1 MKLASLV
8 FFALLVYVHQV
19 CSPYEALDWPLS
31 AFRDGEC
38 EPLGYAL
45 FAALALVTA
54 VYSVDLKR
62 FRDPIEAIDTIGFGV
77 LLLFVAVSP
86 NRWMFHRVSAFTLL
100 GCAYVFFAIHLRNN
114 RPLMLIHLCAP
125 IVLAVV
131 TGFESYGIWQKALIS
146 YSVVAGTIH
155 HHVVTRDMRRSAAS
169 VVEAAERN
177 KPSPPPEPVA
187 EES

>member
-1 MKLASLV
+1 MKLASLI

-19 CSPYEALDWPLS
+19 CAPFEALDWPLS
-31 AFRDGEC
+31 AFREGEC

-45 FAALALVTA
+45 FGAIALVTA

-62 FRDPIEAIDTIGFGV
+62 FSDPIEAIDTIGFAV

-86 NRWMFHRVSAFTLL
+86 NRWMFHRASAFTLL
-100 GCAYVFFAIHLRNN
+100 MCAYVFFAIQLRNN
-114 RPLMLIHLCAP
+114 KPLMLMHLGAP
-125 IVLAVV
+125 IAIAVV

-146 YSVVAGTIH
+146 YFVVAGTIH
-155 HHVVTRDMRRSAAS
+155 HHVATRDMRRNAAGAEESARAI
-169 VVEAAERN
+169 E

-187 EES
+187 

>member
-1 MKLASLV
+1 MKLSSLV
-8 FFALLVYVHQV
+8 FFALLFHVHQV

-31 AFRDGEC
+31 AFREGEC

-45 FAALALVTA
+45 FGALALVTA

-62 FRDPIEAIDTIGFGV
+62 FKDPIDAIDTIGFGV

-146 YSVVAGTIH
+146 YFVVVGTIH
-155 HHVVTRDMRRSAAS
+155 HHLATRETRRSAAS
-169 VVEAAERN
+169 VVEAAE
-177 KPSPPPEPVA
+177 
-187 EES
+187 